1 MTQIVTKGLDKSQR
15 YKEMHYITQAGAK
28 FLNEI
33 GDTKRGSDYI
43 DAAVQRAT
51 KDVTDADKEAKA
63 SPPNPIADRIRRLRR
78 MQIDRVMAGA
88 AGRKIYLASRAG
100 EKATTKKERGKA
112 GLEGQ
117 IAGVEAA
124 TAGHVED
131 PQKFTDLVM
140 RQKYLQRIQD
150 PKDPTPPSGSTG
162 RMFKLARSHVK
173 TQGRIAKYKS
183 N

>member
-1 MTQIVTKGLDKSQR
+1 
-15 YKEMHYITQAGAK
+15 MHYITQAGAK